1 MRIPPIPHRWSVT
14 TTQAIAIQQRLT
26 EKVRQRAPRRELRL
40 VAGIDAAFS
49 RSADKCIAGVVLW
62 DSREDKVIERHVA
75 VRTLTFPY
83 VPGLL
88 SFREAPA
95 AIAALRKLRTRPD
108 ALMCDG
114 HGRAHPR
121 RCGLACHI
129 GVLSG
134 LSTVGCAK
142 SRLVGEYR
150 EPRAERGGSSRLV
163 HDGEVVGVVLRT
175 RTAVR
180 PVFVSVGHEIDLAGA
195 VELVLRCATRFRLP
209 EPTRLADRLVAEF
222 KRSAIHSGTKSV
234 LGV

>member
-1 MRIPPIPHRWSVT
+1 LRIPAIPHRWSVST
-14 TTQAIAIQQRLT
+14 GQAIAIQQHLAEQVKERSPSG
-26 EKVRQRAPRRELRL
+26 RLRL
-40 VAGIDAAFS
+40 VAGVDAAFS
-49 RSADKCIAGVVLW
+49 PRGDRCIAGVVVW
-62 DSREDKVIERHVA
+62 DSLGGEVVERQVV
-75 VRTLTFPY
+75 VRRLTFPY

-95 AIAALRKLRTRPD
+95 LIAALRKLQTRPD

-121 RCGLACHI
+121 SCGLACHI

-150 EPRAERGGSSRLV
+150 EPGLKRGARSRLV
-163 HDGEVVGVVLRT
+163 YEGRLVGSVLRT
-175 RTAVR
+175 RTGVK
-180 PVFVSVGHEIDLAGA
+180 PVFVSVGHEIDLVAA
-195 VELVLRCATRFRLP
+195 VKLVLRCATRFRLP

-222 KRSAIHSGTKSV
+222 RRRRSEA
-234 LGV
+234 

>member
-14 TTQAIAIQQRLT
+14 TRQAIAIQQRLA
-26 EKVRQRAPRRELRL
+26 ERVRERPPRKELHL
-40 VAGIDAAFS
+40 VAGVDAAFS
-49 RSADKCIAGVVLW
+49 RDGNSCIAGVVLW
-62 DSREDKVIERHVA
+62 DSLEHEVIERHVA
-75 VRTLTFPY
+75 VRRLTFPY

-95 AIAALRKLRTRPD
+95 VIGALRKLRVRPD
-108 ALMCDG
+108 ALICDG

-121 RCGLACHI
+121 RCGLACHL

-150 EPRAERGGSSRLV
+150 EPRAERGASSRLM
-163 HDGEVVGVVLRT
+163 HEGQIVGHVLRT
-175 RTAVR
+175 RTGVK
-180 PVFVSVGHEIDLAGA
+180 PVFVSVGHEIDLAAA
-195 VELVLRCATRFRLP
+195 VNLVLHCATRFRLP

-222 KRSAIHSGTKSV
+222 KRHRS
-234 LGV
+234 